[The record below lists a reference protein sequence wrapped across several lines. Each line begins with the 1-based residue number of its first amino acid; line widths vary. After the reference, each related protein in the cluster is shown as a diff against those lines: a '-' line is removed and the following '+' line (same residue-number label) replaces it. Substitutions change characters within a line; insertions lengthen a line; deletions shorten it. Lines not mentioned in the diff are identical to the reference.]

1 MQIEVEL
8 CMSVFCENNTDCIC
22 CEELDTSDEY
32 EKVSMTDVMTDVQQA
47 DNTELNESVISLP
60 QDDDDDD
67 VDESSSVDNSASVL
81 PASLGES
88 WYMLLLQY
96 IDAVGWV
103 F

>member
-8 CMSVFCENNTDCIC
+8 CLSVFSDTNTVCNC

-32 EKVSMTDVMTDVQQA
+32 VKVSMTDVMTGVQQA

-60 QDDDDDD
+60 QDDD